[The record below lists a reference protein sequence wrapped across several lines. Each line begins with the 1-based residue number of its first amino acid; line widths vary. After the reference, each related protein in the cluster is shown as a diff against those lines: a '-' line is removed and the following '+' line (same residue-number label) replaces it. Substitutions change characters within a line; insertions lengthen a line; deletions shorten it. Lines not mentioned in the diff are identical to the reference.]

1 MGCRFFVMMV
11 SRCAP
16 LLVAASAGAAPP
28 DLWLVVADDLGYNE
42 MNFMNATRGIE
53 TPFLDALAADGV
65 VLTQYYSNVI
75 YWDTPWS
82 VPLEHAFVSER
93 LQAAG
98 YDTALFG
105 KWHLGMHADAFTP
118 LSRGFGTHVGYY
130 QGCESAFTHV
140 AACRAVCCEAGS
152 PDADDNFTCAGR
164 YAGYD
169 WFEDGVPA
177 PAANRTKSSDVL
189 AASASAFLAAR
200 TTTPDFLEVAFQN
213 VHGPYTTTPAFR
225 AKYAAKKLSDAER
238 TLFGYITE
246 MDAAVGAI
254 VDAAKSFDAA
264 RFDDAVVVFT
274 SDNGAPAFGKDSVD
288 HTRDGDYI
296 ARNHPF
302 RGVKS
307 FLWEGGTRV
316 AAFVSSRNR
325 VPAARRGARSDG
337 LFHVTDWHPTL
348 VALAT
353 GHAPAG
359 LDGFDVW
366 DAVALGAPSPRTEVL
381 RLSPL
386 CDAGQAK
393 APKAALRVGELKLLA
408 FCYAVAGVDGAAASG
423 PSAGPGMP
431 ADFSPDGLAV
441 YNLTADPSETT
452 NVVAALDAPLLANL
466 LGRLAHFADASVPPM
481 QWDPPYQGDDA
492 CGARARSTRRAPASR
507 RPGCPGSKV
516 AMRVADGAY
525 AGTSRDARQRR
536 GPPIVAPS
544 RGRGAPGG

>member
-1 MGCRFFVMMV
+1 MVGTSQTSGCFPHR
-11 SRCAP
+11 
-16 LLVAASAGAAPP
+16 
-28 DLWLVVADDLGYNE
+28 
-42 MNFMNATRGIE
+42 
-53 TPFLDALAADGV
+53 
-65 VLTQYYSNVI
+65 
-75 YWDTPWS
+75 
-82 VPLEHAFVSER
+82 
-93 LQAAG
+93 
-98 YDTALFG
+98 
-105 KWHLGMHADAFTP
+105 
-118 LSRGFGTHVGYY
+118 
-130 QGCESAFTHV
+130 
-140 AACRAVCCEAGS
+140 CCEAGS

-200 TTTPDFLEVAFQN
+200 TTTPYFLEVAFQN
-213 VHGPYTTTPAFR
+213 IHGPYTTTPAFR
-225 AKYAAKKLSDAER
+225 AKYAAKNVSDAER

-325 VPAARRGARSDG
+325 VPAARRGARSAG

-353 GHAPAG
+353 GNAPAG

-381 RLSPL
+381 YGLSPL

-452 NVVAALDAPLLANL
+452 NVVAALDPPLLAGL

-481 QWDPPYQGDDA
+481 QWDPPYQGDDYA
-492 CGARARSTRRAPASR
+492 CAA
-507 RPGCPGSKV
+507 CPKH
-516 AMRVADGAY
+516 
-525 AGTSRDARQRR
+525 
-536 GPPIVAPS
+536 APS
-544 RGRGAPGG
+544 AGVAAPWLPWL